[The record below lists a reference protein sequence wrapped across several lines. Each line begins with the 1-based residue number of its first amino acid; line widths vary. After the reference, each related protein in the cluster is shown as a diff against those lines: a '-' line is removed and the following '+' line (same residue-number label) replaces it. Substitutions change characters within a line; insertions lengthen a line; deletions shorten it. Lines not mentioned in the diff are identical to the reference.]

1 MLVRVVSEISGNDGV
16 CWVGLTRCLGHMLAG
31 SETLEKICCSTGTLN
46 TSGIC
51 TAGINTKCAKM
62 AVKLSHY

>member
-1 MLVRVVSEISGNDGV
+1 MLVRVVSEVSGNDGV
-16 CWVGLTRCLGHMLAG
+16 CRVGLTRCLGHTLAG

-46 TSGIC
+46 TLGTC
-51 TAGINTKCAKM
+51 TAGINNKCAKV